1 MPLILSIVI
10 PVFNTEKFLTECLEG
25 LRGLS
30 YFRDKVE
37 VIVVDDASPG
47 DAPGILRNYETI
59 LNLKYFRHETN
70 SSVFQARKSGIE
82 HARGQY
88 ILSLDSDDYLISM
101 NWGEVLKRLEG
112 RNLDIL
118 QYAIA
123 KEKERIFDLEDK
135 RVSSYDIWKFFVG
148 SMHWQLAGSIVKKDL
163 FLTLFNQLAL
173 YDGSQYVN
181 MADDLCLSVGLF
193 NIAKSYETH
202 GRLGYYCYRTN
213 LQSLTKSN
221 FGEDKEKTARIG
233 NDYLNCRLIANHLL
247 SDAARKKDFQALLD
261 SNIPWIVPKIHTS
274 LSNHPELWGIYAKA
288 FSEDKLFQYVLD
300 NDIDLCS
307 KIVISNGETV
317 HAKQPVKN
325 IAVLRGDDDNNIEV
339 PLKEILSEHF
349 NLFSL
354 CSETEKLVA
363 GSVPR
368 NTLVVSREE
377 ERRVSILNLCQ
388 KSDIDTVLIEDPD
401 SIDALKE
408 ILFLKYHGLNVLVRE
423 NKPFSYPLFAGKPEL
438 MVLKEKVYQTCDL
451 LICSNEA
458 DALFWRGLGI
468 GKAIHIPSSPKT
480 TSILSSPK
488 IRDNNRVLLMGTPNP
503 LNGMNDLMEIIRCV
517 CNRSEHIVFEVFDT
531 FVSSYEKCRFA
542 KELSELISQERVA
555 LIESAEH
562 IKERIQNVALLLLPS
577 TIEGKEVYVAEAQAT
592 GTPILKMCPH
602 ALNLLEP
609 GESFFSSNLNQRVS
623 QKLLDIFSDIRSYE
637 NFCSSAHGILNEEAC
652 RALKDLWADR
662 LNNLH
667 SFVGFSSD
675 PNLSRLSR
683 HFQNGFKFV
692 ESGRSSFLYA
702 KATERVPAPEYMDPV
717 IQRKLRRYDKMV
729 GVFNKFFRPGSRRR
743 RLLKKLL
750 SKLSSIAG

>member
-1 MPLILSIVI
+1 MSLVLSIVI
-10 PVFNTEKFLTECLEG
+10 PVYNTEKFLAECLESLG
-25 LRGLS
+25 GLS
-30 YFRDKVE
+30 NFRDKVE

-59 LNLKYFRHETN
+59 LNLKYLRHETN
-70 SSVFQARKSGIE
+70 SSVFQARKTGIE
-82 HARGQY
+82 HSRGKY
-88 ILSLDSDDYLISM
+88 VLSLDSDDYLISM
-101 NWGEVLKRLEG
+101 DWANLMKRLEE
-112 RNLDIL
+112 RDLDIL

-135 RVSSYDIWKFFVG
+135 KVSSGDIWRFFVE

-163 FLTLFNQLAL
+163 FLNLFDKLAL
-173 YDGSQYVN
+173 YDGSEYVN

-221 FGEDKEKTARIG
+221 FGECKEKTARIG
-233 NDYLNCRLIANHLL
+233 TDYLNCRLIANHFL
-247 SDAARKKDFQALLD
+247 SDGDRKKDFQALLD

-274 LSNHPELWGIYAKA
+274 LSNHPELWDIYAKA

-307 KIVISNGETV
+307 KIVVRNEETV
-317 HAKQPVKN
+317 HVKRPVKN
-325 IAVLRGDDDNNIEV
+325 IAVLRNEEEENTGV
-339 PLKEILSEHF
+339 PLEEILSGHF
-349 NLFSL
+349 NLFSIR
-354 CSETEKLVA
+354 SETEKFVA

-368 NTLVVSREE
+368 NTLVIGREE
-377 ERRVSILNLCQ
+377 ERKVSILNLCQ
-388 KSDIDTVLIEDPD
+388 KSNIDTVLIEDTD
-401 SIDALKE
+401 GLDTLKE
-408 ILFLKYHGLNVLVRE
+408 ILFLKYHGMNVLVRE

-438 MVLKEKVYQTCDL
+438 MVMKEKVYQTCDL

-458 DALFWRGLGI
+458 DALFWRGIGI
-468 GKAIHIPSSPKT
+468 GKAIHIPSPKT

-503 LNGMNDLMEIIRCV
+503 LNGLNDLMEIIRCV
-517 CNRSEHIVFEVFDT
+517 CNRSEHIVFEVFDV
-531 FVSSYEKCRFA
+531 FASSYEKSRFT
-542 KELSELISQERVA
+542 KELSELISQERVV
-555 LIESAEH
+555 LIEWAEH
-562 IKERIQNVALLLLPS
+562 IKERIQNVALLLVPPA
-577 TIEGKEVYVAEAQAT
+577 IEGKEVYVAVAQSA
-592 GTPILKMCPH
+592 GIPILRMCPH
-602 ALNLLEP
+602 ALNILEP
-609 GESFFSSNLNQRVS
+609 GESFFSSNLNHRVS
-623 QKLLDIFSDIRSYE
+623 QKLLEVFSDIRSYE
-637 NFCSSAHGILNEEAC
+637 CFCGSAHGILNEEAC
-652 RALKDLWADR
+652 KTLKDLWADR

-692 ESGRSSFLYA
+692 ESERPSVFYA
-702 KATERVPAPEYMDPV
+702 KAPERAPAPVGMDPV
-717 IQRKLRRYDKMV
+717 IRRKLRRYDKMIS
-729 GVFNKFFRPGSRRR
+729 VFDKFFRPGSRRR

-750 SKLSSIAG
+750 STLSPIAG